1 MIHRFVLIVFLF
13 VYTSSFSQSIEYNG
27 GDRYK
32 LEQAINAIK
41 TADPAYA
48 QILNFTEC
56 KITLTQQ
63 RFSTIV
69 LDSLGSDW
77 ILVQGSFIK
86 EKDHKMIAAT
96 IIHESLHLYYRKT
109 GQYTGFSN
117 VYEEEVQAYSYARNF
132 LIEIGG
138 KSSDIQWYTEK
149 IKEYSQKSG
158 T

>member
-1 MIHRFVLIVFLF
+1 MIHKSLLISFLF
-13 VYTSSFSQSIEYNG
+13 VYTSSFSQTIEYNG
-27 GDRYK
+27 KDKYK

-48 QILNFTEC
+48 QILNFTGC
-56 KITLTQQ
+56 KITLTSH
-63 RFSTIV
+63 RFSTIA

-77 ILVQGSFIK
+77 ILVQSSYM
-86 EKDHKMIAAT
+86 KDEDYKMIAAT

-109 GQYTGFSN
+109 GQYTGFAN

-138 KSSDIQWYTEK
+138 KLSDIQWYNEM
-149 IKEYSQKSG
+149 IKKYTWKSG